1 MEDPIPIVLICPICS
16 AVFVLTEYIPDSAV
30 AVTAIAKKLPS
41 IAGLISVMPLTGAMI
56 LVWVYLENKDDPI
69 IMQDFTKGALWGIL
83 PSVLFYLV
91 AFFCFFKKHLPLS
104 IVLIA
109 SFGSWIG
116 AAVIHQWMLK

>member
-1 MEDPIPIVLICPICS
+1 MTQILIKILVS
-16 AVFVLTEYIPDSAV
+16 LGVIV

-69 IMQDFTKGALWGIL
+69 IVQDFTKGAFWGIL

-91 AFFCFFKKHLPLS
+91 AFICFKISNLGNL
-104 IVLIA
+104 A
-109 SFGSWIG
+109 
-116 AAVIHQWMLK
+116 